1 MDDPFYNLKD
11 SIKKDFES
19 FSFSEERKKCSKRN
33 NPEETITLR
42 TSFLENR
49 NTSKHIRCTARRSK
63 AWVRNFHPT
72 ISNK

>member
-11 SIKKDFES
+11 SIKKILRVFLFPRRE
-19 FSFSEERKKCSKRN
+19 KCSKRN